1 MCEITTMNAE
11 EVHKHGEKVLKDFGK
26 TLWLPEDIRF
36 YKFYKETYEKLSE
49 KYGLNE
55 KERKKP

>member
-1 MCEITTMNAE
+1 MNAE
-11 EVHKHGEKVLKDFGK
+11 EVHKHGEKVLNDFGK
-26 TLWLPEDIRF
+26 TLWSPEDIRF

-55 KERKKP
+55 EEPEGNE

>member
-1 MCEITTMNAE
+1 MNAE
-11 EVHKHGEKVLKDFGK
+11 EIHKHGEKVLNDFGK
-26 TLWLPEDIRF
+26 TLWSPEGIRF

-55 KERKKP
+55 EEPEGNE